1 MIPVI
6 MAGGSGTRLWPLS
19 RTAFPKQFLSLGY
32 DETMLQQTVS
42 RLDGLNTTDPI
53 IITNEN
59 HRFLVAEQ
67 LRQMGQSASILL
79 EPVGRNTAPAIALAA
94 FQALVDS
101 RHYRKDKASGNDGES
116 EAPILLVLA
125 ADHVIQDTAAFQA
138 AVKKLEP
145 AVRDGKFGTLGIVPT
160 EPATGYGYIK
170 AGAETSGLF
179 SVEQFV
185 EKPDAETAQSY
196 LDAECYYW
204 NSGMFM
210 IRADRYLEELKRHQP
225 EMYAA
230 CEAAMANTE
239 QDYDFVRIDKD
250 AFMACPDDSIDYA
263 LMEPLT
269 ADPANSQVVVAPLD
283 AGWSD
288 VGSWSALWDIADKCE
303 DGNSVLHA
311 GKGEGETILKDTRNS
326 LISTSDRLV
335 STLGVDDL
343 VIVDTKDALLVAH
356 RDKVQDVK
364 KIVAQIKE
372 QGGGQHEFHREV
384 YRPWGRYDSID
395 NGERYQVKRITVKPG
410 AKLSVQMHHH
420 RAEHWIVVSGTAS
433 VTNGEKTFL
442 VTENESTYIPIGQV
456 HCLENPG
463 KVDLEMIE
471 VQSGSYLGEDDIVRF
486 KDVYGRA

>member
-42 RLDGLNTTDPI
+42 RLDGLKTADPI
-53 IITNEN
+53 IITNES

-67 LRQMGQSASILL
+67 LRQMDQDASILL

-94 FQALVDS
+94 FEAIKNAGD
-101 RHYRKDKASGNDGES
+101 

-125 ADHVIQDTAAFQA
+125 ADHVIKDTAAFQS
-138 AVKKLEP
+138 AVSILEP

-170 AGAETSGLF
+170 AGARTGELF
-179 SVEQFV
+179 TVEQFV
-185 EKPDAETAQSY
+185 EKPDAATAQGY
-196 LDAECYYW
+196 LDSGNYYW

-210 IRADRYLEELKRHQP
+210 IRADRYLAELKRFQP

-230 CEAAMANTE
+230 CEASMSNTQ
-239 QDYDFVRIDKD
+239 QDYDFIRVDKD

-269 ADPANSQVVVAPLD
+269 ADSASSEVVVAPLN

-288 VGSWSALWDIADKCE
+288 VGSWSALWEIADKCE
-303 DGNSVLHA
+303 DGNAVLHA
-311 GKGEGETILKDTRNS
+311 GKSAVETILNDTRNS
-326 LISTSDRLV
+326 LVSTSDRLV
-335 STLGVDDL
+335 TTLGVDDL

-364 KIVAQIKE
+364 SIVAKIKE
-372 QGGGQHEFHREV
+372 QGGGQHELHREV
-384 YRPWGRYDSID
+384 YRPWGRYDSVD
-395 NGERYQVKRITVKPG
+395 SGERYQVKRITVKPG

-420 RAEHWIVVSGTAS
+420 RAEHWIVVSGTAQ
-433 VTNGEKTFL
+433 VTNGEQTFL

-463 KVDLEMIE
+463 KVELEMIE

-486 KDVYGRA
+486 EDKYGRA